1 MRYAFLYI
9 IVATICLILIE
20 LAHEF
25 GGKDRSVKTI
35 LILVPAAIFYIFF
48 ARDFKIRFF
57 EFRLKKMLLQ
67 FFLYLIFLLT
77 ALSIYFIDLEY
88 GSTFEDW
95 YAETELE
102 EMSQEEDLK
111 PLPIGDIESAKQQ
124 CEEIGFIPKTEKFGE
139 CVLELN
145 E

>member
-9 IVATICLILIE
+9 IVATICLLIID
-20 LAHEF
+20 LGREF
-25 GGKDRSVKTI
+25 GGDKRLLKYVFF
-35 LILVPAAIFYIFF
+35 LPVVIFYIFF
-48 ARDFKIRFF
+48 AHDFKMRFY

-77 ALSIYFIDLEY
+77 TFVIYALDKTY
-88 GSTFEDW
+88 GSDFEDW
-95 YAETELE
+95 NAEIYIE
-102 EMSQEEDLK
+102 EVAQEEGIK
-111 PLPIGDIESAKQQ
+111 SLPVGDIERAKQQ
-124 CEEIGFIPKTEKFGE
+124 CEEIGFTPNTERFGE